1 MINRQTSFRLT
12 RQRGLLFVFVTSL
25 MSGSA
30 LNLTRL
36 VRLCEGT
43 RILSAP
49 WLLFTEITLAT
60 TRRSRIV
67 LSSRV
72 SSQSSGTE
80 RTRSATEMRYIDGVY
95 ARLLIVRTVGIGGW
109 QSDRTGTTREPSNST
124 YRRTIRTTT
133 ASTFGKTSVAPFRCL
148 RCSCI
153 RRESLEH
160 FVDLRLLANIFHS
173 KLVTRTR
180 VGGVAYD
187 VGEKKKINTSTTL
200 KSSMLLNF
208 DKYSCNCESM

>member
-12 RQRGLLFVFVTSL
+12 RQRRLLFVFVTIL

-60 TRRSRIV
+60 GRSRIV

-109 QSDRTGTTREPSNST
+109 QSDRTRTTREPSNST

-153 RRESLEH
+153 RGESLEH
-160 FVDLRLLANIFHS
+160 FVDLGLFANIFHF

-180 VGGVAYD
+180 IGVAYD
-187 VGEKKKINTSTTL
+187 VGEREKK
-200 KSSMLLNF
+200 
-208 DKYSCNCESM
+208 DKYLYDPKVFDALEFR